1 VVFPAQPRDW
11 FDVRDELSRLER
23 QSRFPEYEQNL
34 FDEGPHLVS
43 SPSLPWGDEVR
54 SQMVE
59 AYVRFIHGETWL
71 TGAGAREMEHEVIS
85 QMGALLGGDDVA
97 GFITSGGSESNLCAM
112 LAAKSR
118 AGRSGSVVMPS
129 YAHYSFYKG
138 CRMFGL
144 EPIPVPPPD
153 GRYGAVDPDR
163 VRSAVRNDTI
173 CLIGT
178 AGTWPF
184 GTVDPIAELGEI
196 AAERDLY
203 FHVDACFGG
212 FILPFLERSGYHEHL
227 APWDFR
233 VPSVCSVSA
242 DLHKN
247 GLVPPPASSLY
258 FRDQDLLEHAKKI
271 APPNG
276 TLSGTRGTGPIAA
289 SWTAFQVM
297 GLERYMAA
305 SRHSMALRDE
315 LIAGICDIPGM
326 QVVPDSMINIFV
338 AYSASMDLRPVVAE
352 LSARGWMFVT
362 NQEPAPIA
370 ICLCTMPQNERS
382 AGPFLADLAEAVRLA
397 APPAPAAVS
406 GSHAGDDEPSGYG
419 NVQ

>member
-1 VVFPAQPRDW
+1 
-11 FDVRDELSRLER
+11 
-23 QSRFPEYEQNL
+23 
-34 FDEGPHLVS
+34 
-43 SPSLPWGDEVR
+43 
-54 SQMVE
+54 
-59 AYVRFIHGETWL
+59 
-71 TGAGAREMEHEVIS
+71 
-85 QMGALLGGDDVA
+85 
-97 GFITSGGSESNLCAM
+97 
-112 LAAKSR
+112 
-118 AGRSGSVVMPS
+118 
-129 YAHYSFYKG
+129 
-138 CRMFGL
+138 
-144 EPIPVPPPD
+144 
-153 GRYGAVDPDR
+153 
-163 VRSAVRNDTI
+163 VRSAVRDDTI

-196 AAERDLY
+196 AAERSLY

-212 FILPFLERSGYHEHL
+212 FILPFLERSSYHDHL

-258 FRDQDLLEHAKKI
+258 FRDADLLEFAKKI

-289 SWTAFQVM
+289 AWTAFQVM

-305 SRHSMALRDE
+305 SRHSMTLRDE
-315 LIAGICDIPGM
+315 LVAGIREIPGM
-326 QVVPDSMINIFV
+326 EIVQGSVINIFV
-338 AYSASMDLRPVVAE
+338 AYSPTMDLRPVVTE

-382 AGPFLADLAEAVRLA
+382 AGPFLADLSDAARLA
-397 APPAPAAVS
+397 APPASAAVS
-406 GSHAGDDEPSGYG
+406 GSPATEDERSGYG

>member
-1 VVFPAQPRDW
+1 MVFPAQPRDW

-54 SQMVE
+54 AQMVE

-71 TGAGAREMEHEVIS
+71 TGAGAREMEREVIS
-85 QMGALLGGDDVA
+85 EMGGVLGGDNVA

-138 CRMFGL
+138 CRMFDL

-153 GRYGAVDPDR
+153 GRYGVVDPEQ
-163 VRSAVRNDTI
+163 VRSAVRDDTI
-173 CLIGT
+173 ALIGT

-196 AAERDLY
+196 AAERSLY

-212 FILPFLERSGYHEHL
+212 FILPFLERSGYHDHL

-258 FRDQDLLEHAKKI
+258 FRDADLLEFAKKI

-315 LIAGICDIPGM
+315 LVAGICEIPGM
-326 QVVPDSMINIFV
+326 EVVPGSLINIFV
-338 AYSASMDLRPVVAE
+338 AYSPSMDLRPVVAD
-352 LSARGWMFVT
+352 LSERGWMFVT

-382 AGPFLADLAEAVRLA
+382 VGPFLADLADAVRSA
-397 APPAPAAVS
+397 APSASSAVT
-406 GSHAGDDEPSGYG
+406 GSHAADHERSGYG
-419 NVQ
+419 NVR